1 MALGASMGC
10 ERLVAEP
17 VNGPGRKS
25 GGDRVRNS
33 LLVVIRATG
42 ADQVFHGCG
51 RLCTFAAMRD
61 GIA

>member
-1 MALGASMGC
+1 MGC

-25 GGDRVRNS
+25 GGDRVRGP
-33 LLVVIRATG
+33 LLVVIQATG

-61 GIA
+61 DIA